1 MSGNSETIKE
11 NDMNRIQTVKAK
23 MAEMNVPMSAYKEI
37 RHLLNTHTD
46 LSAKSYNMTTEKF
59 MIVLE
64 SELSYFQS

>member
-1 MSGNSETIKE
+1 
-11 NDMNRIQTVKAK
+11 MNRIQTVKAK

-59 MIVLE
+59 MVVLE
-64 SELSYFQS
+64 SELSYFAEGA